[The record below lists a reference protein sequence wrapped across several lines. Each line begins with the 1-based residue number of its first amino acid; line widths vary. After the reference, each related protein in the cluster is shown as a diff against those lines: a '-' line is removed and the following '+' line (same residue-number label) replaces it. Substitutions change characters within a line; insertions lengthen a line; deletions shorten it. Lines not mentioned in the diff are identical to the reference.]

1 MLEELQDEDSKADR
15 HLQRPGGCSEHHRQ
29 KDRNSV
35 QFQGMKGEVGRQQ
48 RQGMARR
55 QLARVLVSAATCQML
70 SDNKAAAFLWTRGA
84 R

>member
-29 KDRNSV
+29 DRNSV